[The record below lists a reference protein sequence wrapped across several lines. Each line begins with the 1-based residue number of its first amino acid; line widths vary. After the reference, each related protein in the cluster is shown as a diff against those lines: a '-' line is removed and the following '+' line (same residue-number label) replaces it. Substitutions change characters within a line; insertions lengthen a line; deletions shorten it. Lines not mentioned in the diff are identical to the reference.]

1 MPIGCHLVNFL
12 EHLNDNG
19 TIRGLAPV
27 VSKESRMMCKT
38 DDHSNAAVLM
48 TKDDDSV
55 LLVIDGDFTIKNVTL
70 DCNNVRTGIL
80 IRKGN
85 VLLRDCTLIGFSAS
99 STKVGID
106 VAG

>member
-1 MPIGCHLVNFL
+1 M

-19 TIRGLAPV
+19 TIRGLAPI
-27 VSKESRMMCKT
+27 VSKKSRLICKP

-55 LLVIDGDFTIKNVTL
+55 LLVIDGDFTIENVTL
-70 DCNNVRTGIL
+70 DCNNVRTGII
-80 IRKGN
+80 IRRGN
-85 VLLRDCTLIGFSAS
+85 VMIRDCTLIGYSES

-106 VAG
+106 VAGGFS

>member
-1 MPIGCHLVNFL
+1 M

-19 TIRGLAPV
+19 IIRGLTPV
-27 VSKESRMMCKT
+27 VSKESRLLCET

-55 LLVIDGDFTIKNVTL
+55 LLVIDGDFTIENVTL
-70 DCNNVRTGIL
+70 ECNNVRTGIL

-85 VLLRDCTLIGFSAS
+85 VLLRDCTLIGYSAS

-106 VAG
+106 VAGEII